1 MPTSS
6 VRRRVR
12 LLLSV
17 ARAETGRWRRKCGMN
32 GPTTSTGTRTG
43 RETLS
48 PARTAGDSFRRVLTT
63 CCLSAW
69 LSPGFHRFCRRR
81 WIRNVHALP
90 AREARLAA
98 DPRSAVAVSPALPS
112 RTGVSR
118 ASTGVPSYSRTPL
131 TRGPVVG
138 LFLSPPRRR
147 HTGPVRSSFETWA
160 STHSR
165 VYRRR
170 PPPRPSRLS
179 PIRNGT
185 SVCVRARSG

>member
-1 MPTSS
+1 MAPPRAR
-6 VRRRVR
+6 VLAPDGRRCPRP
-12 LLLSV
+12 
-17 ARAETGRWRRKCGMN
+17 ARPVTAFGG
-32 GPTTSTGTRTG
+32 
-43 RETLS
+43 LS
-48 PARTAGDSFRRVLTT
+48 PPVV
-63 CCLSAW
+63 SAW

-147 HTGPVRSSFETWA
+147 HTGPMRFSFETWA
-160 STHSR
+160 STPFR

-170 PPPRPSRLS
+170 PPSRPSRLS

-185 SVCVRARSG
+185 SVCSCARRG